1 MKTKFLSNILL
12 AAIPAILLSNIAIA
26 GETGCEAL
34 RKDLDVKR
42 QRMAGYLVTLD
53 KVRDKGNPELESWLK
68 NKIND
73 LLDAIH
79 KAEEIADCPKGPARG
94 PTEGVSPVKSD
105 AGEYATKSCG
115 ELRAMLVQIL
125 RRSNP
130 LKRREHSTFSELTPA
145 EKSLLQESERELK
158 AVNTMLKARCTREP
172 VVGWAHGGKKRRSHP

>member
-1 MKTKFLSNILL
+1 MKRRFSLIILLVAVPAIFLSDITI
-12 AAIPAILLSNIAIA
+12 AA
-26 GETGCEAL
+26 ETGCEAL
-34 RKDLDVKR
+34 RKDLEVKR

-53 KVRDKGNPELESWLK
+53 KVRNKENPELESWLK
-68 NKIND
+68 HKIND

-79 KAEEIADCPKGPARG
+79 KAEEVADCPKSPAHG

-145 EKSLLQESERELK
+145 EKDLLEKSEKELE
-158 AVNTMLKARCTREP
+158 AVNTMLKARCTSEP
-172 VVGWAHGGKKRRSHP
+172 VVRWAHGRGKRRIRQ